1 MTIKLLVKNK
11 NAIFKKLIIIFFFLL
26 IIIFTKHFNFL
37 KNLIYNHK
45 QNQIKIAIY
54 SIHLKNGG
62 AERQTS
68 LMLNYFSKVKNFKL
82 FLYTCLQKEEN
93 EYTISKNIE
102 RRVIQNNLIKI
113 LTHDKID
120 ILIYQFYNEKELIKL
135 SQFKKANIIIINR
148 SCFLHWIYY
157 NSFHIFQFLYKI
169 YKRFNYIISLI
180 HFENDYLFKKWG
192 IKSILMNNFIPF
204 DYYSVIPSDLS
215 SKIILMIGR
224 GQDKIKRLDLGII
237 SMKFIIKEIPNVEMK
252 IISYKDQYLINL
264 INENK
269 LEKNIE
275 FMGYFSRPE
284 QFYKNASLHLFPT
297 LAEAFPNILSE
308 TLIYGI
314 PNILVGLDYVTTAKG
329 GTIIVYDESPL
340 NIAKISIKLLN
351 NKKYRKQLGRAAR
364 RNMKKF
370 KNDLLLKKWVK
381 IILSI
386 YKRKN
391 YYNRLI
397 SDTNNKIKHI
407 EKKKAIKILGNQL
420 KLLKMR
426 NRTFERISIKDIENM
441 SYMANL
447 K

>member
-1 MTIKLLVKNK
+1 
-11 NAIFKKLIIIFFFLL
+11 
-26 IIIFTKHFNFL
+26 
-37 KNLIYNHK
+37 
-45 QNQIKIAIY
+45 
-54 SIHLKNGG
+54 
-62 AERQTS
+62 
-68 LMLNYFSKVKNFKL
+68 
-82 FLYTCLQKEEN
+82 
-93 EYTISKNIE
+93 
-102 RRVIQNNLIKI
+102 
-113 LTHDKID
+113 
-120 ILIYQFYNEKELIKL
+120 
-135 SQFKKANIIIINR
+135 
-148 SCFLHWIYY
+148 
-157 NSFHIFQFLYKI
+157 
-169 YKRFNYIISLI
+169 
-180 HFENDYLFKKWG
+180 
-192 IKSILMNNFIPF
+192 MNNFIPF

-252 IISYKDQYLINL
+252 IISYEDQYLINL

-284 QFYKNASLHLFPT
+284 QFYKNVSLHLFPT

-340 NIAKISIKLLN
+340 TIAKISIKILN
-351 NKKYRKQLGRAAR
+351 NKNYRKQLGREAR

-397 SDTNNKIKHI
+397 SDANNQIKQI
-407 EKKKAIKILGNQL
+407 EKKKAITILQNQL

-426 NRTFERISIKDIENM
+426 NRTFERTTIKDIENM